1 MAEDPR
7 IVFSFC
13 AFDFD
18 TFFGMTCLPMVPS
31 FVDQTAG
38 PLGTVGL
45 GSCNQKFF
53 QLIHVIRTISL
64 GIMTIILHKNF
75 NNTYPLAAK
84 LAVNVINSCDNVA
97 SWLEKDVNGVSNS
110 GAKGSPNTSGKKD
123 P

>member
-1 MAEDPR
+1 M
-7 IVFSFC
+7 
-13 AFDFD
+13 
-18 TFFGMTCLPMVPS
+18 L
-31 FVDQTAG
+31 
-38 PLGTVGL
+38 
-45 GSCNQKFF
+45 QK
-53 QLIHVIRTISL
+53 H
-64 GIMTIILHKNF
+64 F

>member
-1 MAEDPR
+1 MFP
-7 IVFSFC
+7 VN
-13 AFDFD
+13 
-18 TFFGMTCLPMVPS
+18 TCHTNYQ
-31 FVDQTAG
+31 FRDYE
-38 PLGTVGL
+38 
-45 GSCNQKFF
+45 
-53 QLIHVIRTISL
+53 
-64 GIMTIILHKNF
+64 TIILHKHF